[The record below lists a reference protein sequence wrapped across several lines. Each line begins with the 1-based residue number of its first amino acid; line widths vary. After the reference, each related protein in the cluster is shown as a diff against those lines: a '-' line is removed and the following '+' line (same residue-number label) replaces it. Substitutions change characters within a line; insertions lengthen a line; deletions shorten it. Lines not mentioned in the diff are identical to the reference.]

1 MDIIEKTIQRAQLN
15 RLSTVEAAFEGADGA
30 ANNFKGTFIGFDA
43 QGNGQIL
50 VNGKTYSAP
59 ILSSNYIT
67 KGTTCYLRVAKNL
80 MRIGW

>member
-15 RLSTVEAAFEGADGA
+15 RLSTVEAAFEGTQGA
-30 ANNFKGTFIGFDA
+30 ANNFKGTFAGFDER
-43 QGNGQIL
+43 GNGQIV

-59 ILSSNYIT
+59 IVSSNYII
-67 KGTTCYLRVAKNL
+67 KGATCYLRVAKNL